1 MLDLEQI
8 QAISRDAA
16 KEAAKEGKIPFVVWQ
31 EDLQDIPPFPFPF
44 LGDYVPAGWQKVE
57 EYFVDSTGFGTQGEA
72 ALTISQ
78 FLEKITPGHGYAI
91 TQSGEFQVKVGEYV
105 KVGEELTPPPP
116 APKGIPPICRGGDTL
131 YQHLDSLLQGRCAL
145 SRKWGKNTYLK
156 RLAGEIALLLH
167 ETFIVKVGQ
176 DGAISLFTGGW
187 LTPTTKDRINS
198 ILPSSYAVYQKN
210 RVWHLTDQTNDWL
223 FKEGITISPDGTVTH
238 YERGDIETK
247 LKDLK
252 KKCREYAKLCAS
264 KIPIPQPSGGDCWY
278 CHMGI
283 GDEFKDHS
291 HILEHIKEGYV
302 VPTLVYKALEQ
313 HHNSKMAFWQA
324 FKDSGY
330 PEGDREHGRH
340 AVEKAVYEYTFR
352 RLRL

>member
-16 KEAAKEGKIPFVVWQ
+16 KEAAKEGKTPFVVWK

-72 ALTISQ
+72 AITISQ
-78 FLEKITPGHGYAI
+78 FLEKITPGRGYAI
-91 TQSGEFQVKVGEYV
+91 TQAGEFQVKVGEYV

-116 APKGIPPICRGGDTL
+116 APKGLPYSGF
-131 YQHLDSLLQGRCAL
+131 YHHLDSLLQGRCAM
-145 SRKWGKNTYLK
+145 SRKFGNNTYLQRRPDGVIALHYHK
-156 RLAGEIALLLH
+156 TDVAIIRAPGEI
-167 ETFIVKVGQ
+167 
-176 DGAISLFTGGW
+176 SLYTDGW

-198 ILPSSYAVYQKN
+198 ILPRPYNVYQEK
-210 RVWHLTDQTNDWL
+210 RIWHLTDHVNDWL

-238 YERGDIETK
+238 YERGDIEAR

-283 GDEFKDHS
+283 GDEFKDHG

-313 HHNSKMAFWQA
+313 HHNSKIAFWQA
-324 FKDSGY
+324 FEGSGY
-330 PEGDREHGRH
+330 PADSDQEHGRH